1 MKILL
6 KSLIF
11 LITSILLIQ
20 SVYASSIITTN
31 LGKLPGDTYYSRA
44 YGIND
49 KGQIVGDSVK
59 DKTISHAFLWQNGK
73 MTDLGTLPGFTSSHT
88 VGINNNGQI
97 VGYCFKSGNSRP
109 FLWQN
114 GKMIDLGTLP
124 GGQNS
129 DAMGINNNGQIVG
142 GSNLGGGSYS
152 IATLWTVTDKLKK

>member
-73 MTDLGTLPGFTSSHT
+73 M
-88 VGINNNGQI
+88 
-97 VGYCFKSGNSRP
+97 
-109 FLWQN
+109 
-114 GKMIDLGTLP
+114 IDLGTLP